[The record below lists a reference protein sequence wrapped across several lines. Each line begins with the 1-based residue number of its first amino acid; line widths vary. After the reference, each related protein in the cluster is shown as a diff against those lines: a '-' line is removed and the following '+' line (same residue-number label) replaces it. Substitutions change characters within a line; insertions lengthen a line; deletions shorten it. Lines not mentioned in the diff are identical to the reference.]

1 MRTFSNALRKR
12 RYSGFADL
20 SRMAKPLH
28 ILAKPG
34 DVASRVIAAGDP
46 ARVRQLA
53 ERLENARLVNEN
65 RGFLVYTGKYEG
77 VPVTVATHGIGAPSA
92 AIVFEELIMLGAKL
106 IIRFGTCGGLLETMK
121 IGEAVIATGA
131 SYAPGGTLTT
141 YNQGDCMAAVPD
153 YEVLK
158 ALVEHALREGV
169 KFYVGPVIS
178 SDNFYTGVDW
188 LMKWRA
194 RGMIGVEMEAATLFT
209 IGRLKG
215 VKTGAILL
223 ISDVIGEV
231 YEKMATAEELREAV
245 DRASRAVLRATVS
258 VEV

>member
-1 MRTFSNALRKR
+1 
-12 RYSGFADL
+12 
-20 SRMAKPLH
+20 MAKPLH

-34 DVASRVIAAGDP
+34 EVAPRVVAAGDP

-53 ERLENARLVNEN
+53 GKLEQAKLVNEN

-92 AIVFEELIMLGAKL
+92 AIVFEELVMLGAKL
-106 IIRFGTCGGLLETMK
+106 IIRFGTCGGLLEKMR
-121 IGEAVIATGA
+121 IGEMLIATGA
-131 SYAPGGTLTT
+131 SYAPGGTLAT
-141 YNQGDCMAAVPD
+141 YTQGDCMAAVPD
-153 YEVLK
+153 YDVLK
-158 ALVEHALREGV
+158 ALVENAVKENI
-169 KFYVGPVIS
+169 KFYVGPVVS
-178 SDNFYTGVDW
+178 SDNFYAGLDS
-188 LMKWRA
+188 LIKWRA

-215 VKTGAILL
+215 VKTGAAFI

-245 DRASRAVLRATVS
+245 DKASRAVLRTAIS
-258 VEV
+258 LEV